1 MWRNFRAIAQR
12 ALIVLLLPM
21 LAACYTI
28 APSEYESF
36 TAQPIDK
43 RIMNDIQLSWDIR
56 PDASE
61 VCAKL
66 SKKSQVANGPAPVAC
81 AIWTVTK
88 KHCTIITTANPNHVV
103 LGHELR
109 HCFEGHF
116 HSN

>member
-1 MWRNFRAIAQR
+1 
-12 ALIVLLLPM
+12 
-21 LAACYTI
+21 
-28 APSEYESF
+28 
-36 TAQPIDK
+36 
-43 RIMNDIQLSWDIR
+43 MNDIQLSWDIR

>member
-1 MWRNFRAIAQR
+1 MRRTIQVVIQR
-12 ALIVLLLPM
+12 ALILLSLVF
-21 LAACYTI
+21 LSGCYTI
-28 APSEYESF
+28 AQSEYENF
-36 TAQPIDK
+36 TSQAADK

-66 SKKSQVANGPAPVAC
+66 SKKSQTSNGPAPVAC
-81 AIWTVTK
+81 AVWTVAK
-88 KHCTIITTANPNHVV
+88 KHCTIITTPNPNHVV

-116 HSN
+116 H

>member
-1 MWRNFRAIAQR
+1 MWRSIRAIAQR
-12 ALIVLLLPM
+12 ALVLLS
-21 LAACYTI
+21 LALLSGCYTI
-28 APSEYESF
+28 AQSEYENF
-36 TAQPIDK
+36 AAQPADK

-66 SKKSQVANGPAPVAC
+66 SKKSQTTNGPAPVAC
-81 AIWTVTK
+81 AVWTVAK
-88 KHCTIITTANPNHVV
+88 KHCTIITTPNPNHVV

-116 HSN
+116 H